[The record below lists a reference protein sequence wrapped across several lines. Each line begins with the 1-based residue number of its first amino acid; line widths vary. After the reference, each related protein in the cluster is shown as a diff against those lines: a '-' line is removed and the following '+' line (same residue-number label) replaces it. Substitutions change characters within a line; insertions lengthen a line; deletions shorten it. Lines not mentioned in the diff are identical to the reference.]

1 MLWKIRINLGFVGNA
16 IHGYNRDHENINKF
30 MKQLSLK
37 DKYQKE
43 VVPKMREFFGFR
55 NSLMVPRIEK
65 VVVNVGVGRLSQQAN
80 FSDKILP
87 EAMNTLSI
95 ITGQKPQKAAA
106 KKSIASFKIREGQTI
121 GLKVTLRGA
130 RMYDFLDRLVK
141 VIFPRVRDFRGID
154 LKNIDQGGN
163 LSVGLKEHLV
173 FPEISP
179 ETSRVDFGLQIVIVS
194 SAKKREEAIE
204 LYRLLGIPLKK
215 QLKMKNEKIKV
226 TI

>member
-1 MLWKIRINLGFVGNA
+1 MSQKNL
-16 IHGYNRDHENINKF
+16 R
-30 MKQLSLK
+30 

-43 VVPKMREFFGFR
+43 VIPQMRKIFGFR
-55 NSLMVPRIEK
+55 NDLMVPRIEK

-80 FSDKILP
+80 FNDKILP
-87 EAMNTLSI
+87 ETMNTLSI
-95 ITGQKPQKAAA
+95 ITGQKPKKAAA

-121 GLKVTLRGA
+121 GLKITLRGI

-141 VIFPRVRDFRGID
+141 VVFPRVRDFRGID

-163 LSVGLKEHLV
+163 LSIGLREHLV

-194 SAKKREEAIE
+194 NAKKKEEAIE

-215 QLKMKNEKIKV
+215 
-226 TI
+226 